1 MGLLKRLFRNPTPAF
16 DPDFSKTEYDN
27 WLDYLDRG
35 GTTKEWEI
43 IKRENMWVFSP
54 DETKQSMK
62 YQKEIKNISDK
73 YFSLMKEI
81 ENDWSVLYNLG
92 DYIGKLSNQFEKK
105 CLEDIAYY
113 EKMREIDI
121 KYGERTPTNIPAFK
135 RLAMLY
141 ERRTDYEKSVDICK
155 QAISLG
161 MDERSRMVR
170 MIKKAGRTPTVDEHN
185 IIENINA

>member
-1 MGLLKRLFRNPTPAF
+1 MGFFSKLFSGTPHVF
-16 DPDFSKTEYDN
+16 KPDFSKSEYDN
-27 WLDYLDRG
+27 RLNFLAKG
-35 GTTKEWEI
+35 GISKEWEI
-43 IKRENMWVFSP
+43 LKKENRWVFSP
-54 DETKQSMK
+54 DETEQFMK

-73 YFSLMKEI
+73 YYSLMEKI

-92 DYIGKLSNQFEKK
+92 DYTGKLSNQFEKK

-141 ERRTDYEKSVDICK
+141 ERRTDYEKSINICK

-170 MIKKAGRTPTVDEHN
+170 MIKKAGRTPTIDEHN
-185 IIENINA
+185 ILENINT

>member
-16 DPDFSKTEYDN
+16 NPDFSKTEYDN

-43 IKRENMWVFSP
+43 IKKENRWVFSP
-54 DETKQSMK
+54 DETKQFMK

-92 DYIGKLSNQFEKK
+92 DYIGKLSN
-105 CLEDIAYY
+105 
-113 EKMREIDI
+113 
-121 KYGERTPTNIPAFK
+121 
-135 RLAMLY
+135 
-141 ERRTDYEKSVDICK
+141 
-155 QAISLG
+155 
-161 MDERSRMVR
+161 
-170 MIKKAGRTPTVDEHN
+170 
-185 IIENINA
+185 